1 MGGNLYP
8 GEPEKPVAPTEETKV
23 TKTTVTIETETK
35 SVEVPVEEKHSGPT
49 HDEGAE

>member
-8 GEPEKPVAPTEETKV
+8 EVPATEEKPAPLTEQPTPETPEV
-23 TKTTVTIETETK
+23 QDETTE
-35 SVEVPVEEKHSGPT
+35 EEKHSGPT